1 MYYTFISQGLALWFF
16 FFCTVVY
23 FSMHFWPPCDKDHF
37 EFIFL
42 PIVMYFI
49 FGCWCFIIT
58 SVSDLI
64 DWYSPVV
71 FPRVPVFLYESCCPI
86 DAFSVE
92 WSRALVVE
100 FSSTIQIYHN
110 SFIRSFFMKK
120 FPYRTNFSFESKE
133 GISDRR
139 W

>member
-1 MYYTFISQGLALWFF
+1 MYYTFISQGSALWFF

-37 EFIFL
+37 EFIFFAHSD
-42 PIVMYFI
+42 VFYFWLLMFYHYLCVRTYWLI
-49 FGCWCFIIT
+49 FTCSISKGTSIFI
-58 SVSDLI
+58 
-64 DWYSPVV
+64 W
-71 FPRVPVFLYESCCPI
+71 SCCPI
-86 DAFSVE
+86 EAFSVE

-110 SFIRSFFMKK
+110 SFILSFFMKK